1 MWEDSTRAMTN
12 IRQNFALPVSG
23 LNQQWTL
30 ADRPVGREVRLSDFE
45 LVTRPLPPLRDGEV
59 LVRTLYL
66 SVAPVMRQYCKA
78 VRVSGRCSWVRRC
91 AGAASAS

>member
-66 SVAPVMRQYCKA
+66 SVAPVMRQYM
-78 VRVSGRCSWVRRC
+78 VSGRCSWVRRC